1 MYIYL
6 KIISISKSSFLQDSF
21 FREVALV
28 NYPEVFW
35 VVEEF
40 VLRCYDYVRFTVHS
54 CSPSKIV
61 ICPASSG
68 QINSLLAGKPQIRMV
83 NTNPPR
89 IVKSEDAVFI
99 GNRRLANSKDLLSP
113 VTVTMLNLHGSMSH
127 RSL

>member
-40 VLRCYDYVRFTVHS
+40 VLRCYE
-54 CSPSKIV
+54 
-61 ICPASSG
+61 
-68 QINSLLAGKPQIRMV
+68 L
-83 NTNPPR
+83 
-89 IVKSEDAVFI
+89 
-99 GNRRLANSKDLLSP
+99 
-113 VTVTMLNLHGSMSH
+113 
-127 RSL
+127 